1 MENKK
6 IKIIILIA
14 LALSLILLGIFQLSR
29 TGKQEFNAHM
39 VQIVYDQENDFNQVE
54 NIIKEIL
61 DEGLKEIDE
70 SHLDSIA
77 SKDKSFE
84 QLRDPFTFA
93 KAWTPDSKSIIAVK
107 KQKTDVKQGEPK
119 VKPENDIPKF
129 LLVGIFFDENNPMA
143 IINGEVYR
151 EGDLIEGF
159 RVVRITK
166 DGVKLVSKNNQL
178 YLKAPEFN

>member
-6 IKIIILIA
+6 NKIIILIA
-14 LALSLILLGIFQLSR
+14 LVLSLTLLGIFQLRR
-29 TGKQEFNAHM
+29 TGKQEYNAHM
-39 VQIVYDQENDFNQVE
+39 VQIAFDQEDNFSQVE

-61 DEGLKEIDE
+61 DEGVKEIDA
-70 SHLDSIA
+70 SHFDSIA
-77 SKDKSFE
+77 GKYKNFE
-84 QLRDPFTFA
+84 QLRDPFAFPKTR
-93 KAWTPDSKSIIAVK
+93 KTAVK
-107 KQKTDVKQGEPK
+107 QDKPK
-119 VKPENDIPKF
+119 VKPENNIPKF
-129 LLVGIFFDENNPMA
+129 ELRGIIFDKNKPMA
-143 IINGEVYR
+143 IINGEVYG

>member
-1 MENKK
+1 METKK
-6 IKIIILIA
+6 NKIIILIA

-61 DEGLKEIDE
+61 DEGVKEIDA

-77 SKDKSFE
+77 GKYKSFE

-107 KQKTDVKQGEPK
+107 QGKPK
-119 VKPENDIPKF
+119 VKPENNIPKF
-129 LLVGIFFDENNPMA
+129 LLVGIIFDENNPLA

>member
-6 IKIIILIA
+6 NKIIILIA
-14 LALSLILLGIFQLSR
+14 LALSLILLGILQLRR
-29 TGKQEFNAHM
+29 TGKQDYNAHM
-39 VQIVYDQENDFNQVE
+39 VQINFDQENDFSQVE

-61 DEGLKEIDE
+61 DEGVKEIDE
-70 SHLDSIA
+70 SHFDSIA
-77 SKDKSFE
+77 TKYKSFE
-84 QLRDPFTFA
+84 QLRDPFAFPKTQ
-93 KAWTPDSKSIIAVK
+93 KTAVK
-107 KQKTDVKQGEPK
+107 KQKTSMPK
-119 VKPENDIPKF
+119 LE
-129 LLVGIFFDENNPMA
+129 LRGIIFDKENPMA

-151 EGDLIEGF
+151 EGDLIKNF

>member
-1 MENKK
+1 MKNEKN
-6 IKIIILIA
+6 KIIILIA
-14 LALSLILLGIFQLSR
+14 LTLSLILLGIFQLRR
-29 TGKQEFNAHM
+29 TGKQEYNAPKE
-39 VQIVYDQENDFNQVE
+39 QIAFDQNDDFSQVE

-61 DEGLKEIDE
+61 DEGVKEIEE

-77 SKDKSFE
+77 IKYKSFE

-93 KAWTPDSKSIIAVK
+93 KARTPASKSKIAGK
-107 KQKTDVKQGEPK
+107 KQKTDVKQAKPK
-119 VKPENDIPKF
+119 VKPENNIPK
-129 LLVGIFFDENNPMA
+129 LELKGIFFDKDNPMA

-166 DGVKLVSKNNQL
+166 DGVKLVSQDNQL

>member
-6 IKIIILIA
+6 NKIIILIA
-14 LALSLILLGIFQLSR
+14 LALSLILLGILQLRR
-29 TGKQEFNAHM
+29 TGKQDYNAHM
-39 VQIVYDQENDFNQVE
+39 VQINFDQENDFSQVE

-61 DEGLKEIDE
+61 DEGVKEIDE
-70 SHLDSIA
+70 SHLYSIA
-77 SKDKSFE
+77 TKYKNFN
-84 QLRDPFTFA
+84 QLRNPFIFV
-93 KAWTPDSKSIIAVK
+93 KARTPASKSKIARK
-107 KQKTDVKQGEPK
+107 KQKTSMPK
-119 VKPENDIPKF
+119 LE
-129 LLVGIFFDENNPMA
+129 LRGIIFDKENPMA

-151 EGDLIEGF
+151 EGDLIKNF

>member
-1 MENKK
+1 M
-6 IKIIILIA
+6 I
-14 LALSLILLGIFQLSR
+14 
-29 TGKQEFNAHM
+29 
-39 VQIVYDQENDFNQVE
+39 QINFDQNDDFSQVE

-61 DEGLKEIDE
+61 NEGVKEIDE

-77 SKDKSFE
+77 SKYKNFK
-84 QLRDPFTFA
+84 QLRDPFAFPKT
-93 KAWTPDSKSIIAVK
+93 KITAVK
-107 KQKTDVKQGEPK
+107 KQIPDVKQAKPK
-119 VKPENDIPKF
+119 VKPVNNIPK
-129 LLVGIFFDENNPMA
+129 LELKGIIFDKENPMA

-151 EGDLIEGF
+151 EGDLIKNF

>member
-6 IKIIILIA
+6 NKIIILIA
-14 LALSLILLGIFQLSR
+14 LVLSLILLGIFQLRR
-29 TGKQEFNAHM
+29 TGKQDFNAHM
-39 VQIVYDQENDFNQVE
+39 VQINFDQKDNFSQVE

-61 DEGLKEIDE
+61 DEGVKEIDA
-70 SHLDSIA
+70 SHFDSIA
-77 SKDKSFE
+77 NKYKSFE

-93 KAWTPDSKSIIAVK
+93 KIKTPASKSKATKKTSTKQSKRKDKTKSSMPKLELKGII
-107 KQKTDVKQGEPK
+107 
-119 VKPENDIPKF
+119 
-129 LLVGIFFDENNPMA
+129 FDKENPMA

-151 EGDLIEGF
+151 EGDLIKNF

>member
-6 IKIIILIA
+6 NKILILIA
-14 LALSLILLGIFQLSR
+14 LVLSLILLGIFQLRR
-29 TGKQEFNAHM
+29 TGKQDFNAHM
-39 VQIVYDQENDFNQVE
+39 VQINFDQKDNFSQVE

-61 DEGLKEIDE
+61 DEGVKEIDA
-70 SHLDSIA
+70 SHFDSIA
-77 SKDKSFE
+77 NKYKSFE
-84 QLRDPFTFA
+84 QLRDPFAFPKTQ
-93 KAWTPDSKSIIAVK
+93 KTAVK
-107 KQKTDVKQGEPK
+107 KQKPDVKQGKPK
-119 VKPENDIPKF
+119 VKPENKIPK
-129 LLVGIFFDENNPMA
+129 LELKGIIFDKENPMA

-166 DGVKLVSKNNQL
+166 DGVKLVSSNNQL

>member
-1 MENKK
+1 MEDEKT
-6 IKIIILIA
+6 KIIILIA
-14 LALSLILLGIFQLSR
+14 LTLSFILLGIFQLRR
-29 TGKQEFNAHM
+29 TGKQEYNAPK
-39 VQIVYDQENDFNQVE
+39 VQITFDQKDDFSQVE

-61 DEGLKEIDE
+61 NEGVTEIDE

-77 SKDKSFE
+77 IKYKSFE
-84 QLRDPFTFA
+84 QLRNPFTFA
-93 KAWTPDSKSIIAVK
+93 KARTPASKSKIARK
-107 KQKTDVKQGEPK
+107 KQKTDVKQAKPK
-119 VKPENDIPKF
+119 VKPENNIPK
-129 LLVGIFFDENNPMA
+129 LELKGIFFDKDNPMA